1 MISVKVYKGSPC
13 GWPEVEGL
21 SLFCICPSNRSYR
34 DVFLYCA
41 ACVHT
46 GLGAVIGM
54 YGIYF
59 LVIVFLLI
67 FVLYL
72 YSSPWVRAADQKCE
86 GWCPK
91 RSKIETLVAPCSAWP
106 SSKPL
111 SLMTEVMMIIS
122 VVWIMM
128 MMMILRLNALCSTSW
143 WPSLDH
149 PSMMIMMS
157 KKKRSIDDNYWGD
170 GDDDV

>member
-1 MISVKVYKGSPC
+1 M
-13 GWPEVEGL
+13 EGL

-72 YSSPWVRAADQKCE
+72 YSSPCVRAADQKCE

-106 SSKPL
+106 GLPKPL
-111 SLMTEVMMIIS
+111 SSMMIVIRIE
-122 VVWIMM
+122 VVYVYII
-128 MMMILRLNALCSTSW
+128 MMMILTLVALRSACLASW

-149 PSMMIMMS
+149 FLQS
-157 KKKRSIDDNYWGD
+157 
-170 GDDDV
+170 